1 MANYYDVLGVS
12 KDADAKT
19 IESAYKKLAKKYHP
33 DINPKEAD
41 KFKQINDAYQ
51 TLGDAQKKAEYDN
64 PLPGGFSFSSTGNAG
79 DIFEQFSHIFGDG
92 FGGNPF
98 AGRRGRRPI
107 KNRDMQ
113 VSIPLALEEVY
124 TGVKKTIN
132 IKLVSGRTET
142 VQIDVPPGLLQ
153 GTQLRYPGLGDDS
166 QPDLP
171 RGNLLVH
178 IEANRHPRFVREN
191 YDLVYQHTIDCF
203 DAMLGTEFVIT
214 HLDDRKLKIQIPPGT
229 QAGTVMNLHNEG
241 MPIARRG
248 RNGNLL
254 IRINVNIPTNLT
266 NAQKKIIKGLKW

>member
-1 MANYYDVLGVS
+1 MANYYDVLGVA
-12 KDADAKT
+12 KDADART
-19 IESAYKKLAKKYHP
+19 IKSAYKKLAKKYHP
-33 DINPKEAD
+33 DVNPGAGE
-41 KFKQINDAYQ
+41 KFTEINDAYQ
-51 TLGDAQKKAEYDN
+51 TLSDPQKKAEYDN
-64 PLPGGFSFSSTGNAG
+64 PLAGGFSFSTSGAPG

-92 FGGNPF
+92 FGGSPF
-98 AGRRGRRPI
+98 HRRGRRPI

-113 VSIPLALEEVY
+113 VSIPLNLEEVY
-124 TGVKKTIN
+124 SGVKKTVN

-178 IEANRHPRFVREN
+178 IEASRHPRFVREN

-214 HLDDRKLKIQIPPGT
+214 HLDDRKLKITVPPGT

-241 MPIARRG
+241 MPIARRN
-248 RNGNLL
+248 RNGNML

-266 NAQKKIIKGLKW
+266 NEQKKIIKGLKW